1 MWRLSRPGGFD
12 LVGPVLSRKS
22 LLLITVEGEE
32 RDWKIVQ
39 VFFFFFYQLSAEL
52 MCVTFVQIYISQN
65 YYISTVNYMG
75 LNKCRLIYPEKGK
88 KTKTKN

>member
-12 LVGPVLSRKS
+12 PVGPVLSRKS

-39 VFFFFFYQLSAEL
+39 VFFFYQLSPEL

-75 LNKCRLIYPEKGK
+75 LKCRLIYPEKENK
-88 KTKTKN
+88 KLDISE